1 MVIGADEQLPAAKP
15 PQANA
20 TTGGSHG
27 RWWCAVLAGL
37 LFSLPF
43 SWLLSFGALLPFLL
57 GLFFFALFGLIIG
70 ALVFRIA
77 APGRPY
83 GKGAIVVGTTV
94 IVLVCWCTAFVLE
107 SRDFPREMG
116 QKATDATR
124 SIGDMTR
131 QQYIEKMAED
141 VRAYMRE
148 EYPPGGL
155 IAYVRWSLT
164 DGRIK
169 KGVLDGPRK
178 TLKRDQV
185 RVWWAIRVVLSVG
198 LLGFGVAS
206 MTWPLRL
213 VEDSTSGPVSTGG
226 APDPASGDAPG
237 AAGDAVDFLEPDFP

>member
-1 MVIGADEQLPAAKP
+1 MVIGAHEQVPAAKP
-15 PQANA
+15 PQAGA
-20 TTGGSHG
+20 TSGASSG
-27 RWWCAVLAGL
+27 RWWFAVFLGGV
-37 LFSLPF
+37 FSLPF

-124 SIGDMTR
+124 SINMTR
-131 QQYIEKMAED
+131 QQHIEKMAED
-141 VRAYMRE
+141 VRAYLRE

-155 IAYVRWSLT
+155 IGYVRWSLT

-185 RVWWAIRVVLSVG
+185 KHWWAIRVVLSIG
-198 LLGFGVAS
+198 LLAFGVAS

-213 VEDSTSGPVSTGG
+213 VEDSTSGPDSTEGTH
-226 APDPASGDAPG
+226 DPAADDLPEAVGDA
-237 AAGDAVDFLEPDFP
+237 ADFLEPDFP

>member
-1 MVIGADEQLPAAKP
+1 MVIGAQEQATVAKP
-15 PQANA
+15 PQAGR
-20 TTGGSHG
+20 TGEGSHG
-27 RWWCAVLAGL
+27 RWWCAVFVGVW
-37 LFSLPF
+37 FSLPF

-83 GKGAIVVGTTV
+83 GKGAIVVGTTL
-94 IVLVCWCTAFVLE
+94 IVLVCWCTALVLE

-124 SIGDMTR
+124 SIDMTR
-131 QQYIEKMAED
+131 QQHIEKMAED
-141 VRAYMRE
+141 VRAYLRE

-155 IAYVRWSLT
+155 IGYVRWSLV
-164 DGRIK
+164 DGKIK
-169 KGVLDGPRK
+169 KNVLKGPGR

-185 RVWWAIRVVLSVG
+185 KAWWATRVVLSIG
-198 LLGFGVAS
+198 LLAFGVAS

-213 VEDSTSGPVSTGG
+213 VEDSTSGPDSTQGTH
-226 APDPASGDAPG
+226 DPAADDAPE
-237 AAGDAVDFLEPDFP
+237 AAGDAVDFLESGFP